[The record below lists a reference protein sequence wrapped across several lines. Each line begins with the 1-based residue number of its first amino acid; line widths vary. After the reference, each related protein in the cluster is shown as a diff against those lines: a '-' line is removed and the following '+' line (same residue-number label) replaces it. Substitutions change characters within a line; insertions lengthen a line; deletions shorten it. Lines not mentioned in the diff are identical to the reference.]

1 MGLPDIPI
9 LMTLLLRAVYQ
20 TALRYGFGY
29 DTPQERYYILLLLC
43 AALTKGAVRLE
54 YSDRADRFGR
64 ALDHGEAPAF
74 DLDAQMRE
82 TSKALANAMLVVKFI
97 QGTAVV
103 GALGGA
109 YNFSATRRVTEVAD
123 LKYQKRFLEKKRRG
137 L

>member
-20 TALRYGFGY
+20 TALRYGFPY
-29 DTPQERYYILLLLC
+29 DTREERYYILLLLC
-43 AALTKGAVRLE
+43 AALTRGAERKD
-54 YSDRADRFGR
+54 YSDRADGFGR
-64 ALDHGEAPAF
+64 AIDHGERPPF

-82 TSKALANAMLVVKFI
+82 TSRALADAMLVVKFI

-103 GALGGA
+103 GVVGGA
-109 YNFSATRRVTEVAD
+109 CNFSASRRVTEVAN